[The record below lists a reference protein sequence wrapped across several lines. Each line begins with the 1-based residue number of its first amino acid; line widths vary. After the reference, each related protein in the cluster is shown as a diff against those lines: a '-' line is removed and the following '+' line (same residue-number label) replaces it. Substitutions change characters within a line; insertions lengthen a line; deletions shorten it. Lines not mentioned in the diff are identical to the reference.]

1 MENLSRTELEKKIGG
16 LEMQIVELQE
26 AALNGNEVNLGE
38 ISKLQDELDLL
49 NEELDEM
56 ARNDG
61 DIEPKS
67 KDEINSTNN
76 AEDKEDELDKQ
87 IQFEQEKIEKEEM
100 ERLSE
105 EQENEKNK
113 EELEKEIPNDNDME
127 NEVSN
132 EGGERKLTLLDWQKE
147 SGIELLP
154 DDEIKQKYD
163 KFLTREEF
171 MSILDNENVP
181 KLIRESGRAES
192 FLKSDEDWRAVET
205 SDSALREAVDNGNIP
220 VEVDG
225 EDYIKRQYSDSEIR
239 DKDESSMED
248 GYGKID
254 AEDIEEELQGDE
266 DEERTQK
273 EIEDDIDESI
283 EDVSDS
289 ELSKT
294 SIALAYISKHPEMA
308 VEDEKE
314 KDDDEYEI
322 ASPKVI
328 KFF

>member
-16 LEMQIVELQE
+16 LEKQIAELQE

-61 DIEPKS
+61 DIEPKTEIEIKEYTIDAE
-67 KDEINSTNN
+67 KDEEY
-76 AEDKEDELDKQ
+76 EDNVQKVR
-87 IQFEQEKIEKEEM
+87 EQEEM
-100 ERLSE
+100 EIVAK
-105 EQENEKNK
+105 EQETK
-113 EELEKEIPNDNDME
+113 EQEEEKEQDEKEQSKDVEKEDKGN
-127 NEVSN
+127 
-132 EGGERKLTLLDWQKE
+132 GERSLTLLDWQKE

-192 FLKSDEDWRAVET
+192 FLKSNEEWKAVET
-205 SDSALREAVDNGNIP
+205 SDSALREAVYNGNIP
-220 VEVDG
+220 VEVDD
-225 EDYIKRQYSDSEIR
+225 EAYIKRQYDDSEIR
-239 DKDESSMED
+239 DNDERSNED

-254 AEDIEEELQGDE
+254 EKDIEEELHGDE

-294 SIALAYISKHPEMA
+294 SVALAYISKHPEVA
-308 VEDEKE
+308 IESEKE
-314 KDDDEYEI
+314 KDDEYEI
-322 ASPKVI
+322 TPPKI
-328 KFF
+328 I

>member
-16 LEMQIVELQE
+16 LEKQIAELQE
-26 AALNGNEVNLGE
+26 VALNGNEVNLGE

-61 DIEPKS
+61 DIEPKTKIQIKEYTIEAE
-67 KDEINSTNN
+67 KDEEYEDN
-76 AEDKEDELDKQ
+76 AQKAR
-87 IQFEQEKIEKEEM
+87 EQEEM
-100 ERLSE
+100 EIVAK
-105 EQENEKNK
+105 EQE
-113 EELEKEIPNDNDME
+113 EKEQETKEQEEKEQDEKEQSKDVEKEDKGN
-127 NEVSN
+127 
-132 EGGERKLTLLDWQKE
+132 GERSLTLLDWQKE

-192 FLKSDEDWRAVET
+192 FLKSNEEWKAVET
-205 SDSALREAVDNGNIP
+205 SDSVLREAVDNGNIP
-220 VEVDG
+220 VEVDD
-225 EDYIKRQYSDSEIR
+225 EAYIKRQYDDSEIR
-239 DKDESSMED
+239 DNDERSNED

-254 AEDIEEELQGDE
+254 EKDIEEELHGDE

-294 SIALAYISKHPEMA
+294 SVALAYISKHPELA
-308 VEDEKE
+308 IESEKE

-322 ASPKVI
+322 TSPKVV
-328 KFF
+328 KF